1 MTLRMDVVSEARAW
15 LGTPYHAHARIKGV
29 GVDCVHLLC
38 AVYEA
43 VGLTLPIDPGHYP
56 ISWALSRSEELYLAA
71 LDGRAS
77 RIDQPHAGDVALFK
91 FGRTFSHAGIVTER
105 ATVVHAFNRVGGGS
119 VIETPLAEPLLAKR
133 AAVFYDLYS
142 IRT

>member
-1 MTLRMDVVSEARAW
+1 MTVRLAVVCEARAW
-15 LGTPYHAHARIKGV
+15 LGTPYHAHARVKGH

-43 VGLTLPIDPGHYP
+43 VGLTMPIDPGQYP
-56 ISWALSRSEELYLAA
+56 IAWALSRSDELYLAA
-71 LDGRAS
+71 LDSRAS
-77 RIDQPHAGDVALFK
+77 RIEQPHAGDVALFK

-105 ATVVHAFNRVGGGS
+105 ATVVHAFNRRGGGS
-119 VIETPLAEPLLAKR
+119 VIETPLAEPLFSKR
-133 AAVFYDLYS
+133 AAVFFDLYS